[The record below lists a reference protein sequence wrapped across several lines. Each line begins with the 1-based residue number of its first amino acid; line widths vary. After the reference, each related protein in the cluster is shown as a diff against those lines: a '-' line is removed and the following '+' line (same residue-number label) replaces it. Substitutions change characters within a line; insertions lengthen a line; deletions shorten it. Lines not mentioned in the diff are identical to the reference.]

1 VGRAKFIHRNQPPEY
16 TMRTALHTQ
25 QNNGFH
31 PALMNAALTE
41 LNEPELAALV
51 ELDDADTETATEAA
65 NDATAEAATEAV
77 PVSWTE
83 MVSHRTALIRFA
95 QRKLHDPML
104 AEDVVHDVFEAV
116 ISGRA
121 KFGGRCA
128 LKSWLTAIL
137 KFKIVDLVRQRAGYD
152 SLDASSDED
161 GEVPES
167 LALRCTQPQPDE
179 VTEQRQRLQQVL
191 DRISALPESLRS
203 VIELRVLQDR
213 STEDVCATLAISE
226 DNLFVRLHRARKQ
239 LAS

>member
-1 VGRAKFIHRNQPPEY
+1 
-16 TMRTALHTQ
+16 MRTALHTQ

-31 PALMNAALTE
+31 PALMNASTTE
-41 LNEPELAALV
+41 WLVPELAALV
-51 ELDDADTETATEAA
+51 EVDDNAQETAQDTGAQDTTTEA
-65 NDATAEAATEAV
+65 NTQV
-77 PVSWTE
+77 VGVSWPE

-167 LALRCTQPQPDE
+167 LALRCNQPQPDE
-179 VTEQRQRLQQVL
+179 VTEQRQRLQHVL
-191 DRISALPESLRS
+191 ARISALPESLRS

-213 STEDVCATLAISE
+213 STEDVCSSLDISE